1 MSECYAICIE
11 NLYSTDP
18 DKRYLMCT
26 ALKGA
31 QKGLV
36 IDAQGNINWKNTEV
50 EGLELCISGD
60 DRLILYLETPFKDTL
75 TVSRGGR
82 SVTAEQKK
90 PVVLLDGDEIYSTS
104 FHYRLHIHGKVNYSN
119 EPSYFTQSSQSSAGK
134 KAATAAVFALT
145 AMMGTSCT
153 GSGSDTKKP
162 EKEKIEVRDQPPSI
176 APDPEPPKPKEEK
189 KDNNDMKGTEDISS
203 VNVPENKVGA
213 SINPPIEVRHAPP
226 VVAPPPMKPPMKPD
240 DKKPMKPP
248 KKPDKDKNGGKNSR

>member
-1 MSECYAICIE
+1 
-11 NLYSTDP
+11 
-18 DKRYLMCT
+18 
-26 ALKGA
+26 
-31 QKGLV
+31 
-36 IDAQGNINWKNTEV
+36 
-50 EGLELCISGD
+50 
-60 DRLILYLETPFKDTL
+60 
-75 TVSRGGR
+75 
-82 SVTAEQKK
+82 
-90 PVVLLDGDEIYSTS
+90 
-104 FHYRLHIHGKVNYSN
+104 VNYSN